1 MEAKCV
7 SFAYESLDGVF
18 GTKSES
24 GMVAVVK
31 FDEEMKGKRRGS
43 KERNRAKE
51 KEAICVFFFLGKCAF
66 GPKLNSTSGLVLQ

>member
-1 MEAKCV
+1 M

-31 FDEEMKGKRRGS
+31 FDVAE
-43 KERNRAKE
+43 N
-51 KEAICVFFFLGKCAF
+51 
-66 GPKLNSTSGLVLQ
+66 